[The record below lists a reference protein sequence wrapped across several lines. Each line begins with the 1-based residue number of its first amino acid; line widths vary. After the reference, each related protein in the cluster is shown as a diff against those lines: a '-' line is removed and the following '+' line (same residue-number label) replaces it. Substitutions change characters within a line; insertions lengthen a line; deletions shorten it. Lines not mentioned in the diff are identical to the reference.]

1 MDLYKNLE
9 ELVTFS
15 DYCTLHSKYNRTSL
29 PCLVRDER
37 GMEGVAATLYGE
49 RADDQTMWVCCEG
62 RPRIGLL
69 SSCFGMRGLSDESEP
84 LCVDIMMGGGF
95 REPL

>member
-1 MDLYKNLE
+1 MFDYIINGNFKTLLFMDLYKKLE

-62 RPRIGLL
+62 RPRISLL
-69 SSCFGMRGLSDESEP
+69 MFWHEGIKR
-84 LCVDIMMGGGF
+84 
-95 REPL
+95 